1 MTNQK
6 KDPAEDLKI
15 EKLKDLEDNV
25 LDEDKLH
32 SYVGSALSAGNDPS
46 DIYAAIRDG
55 LEKKLSPLRIQ
66 AEGSRSTQEAL
77 KIEKSSEYRKLE
89 YLLKVASKRN
99 IPIYK
104 IELHASNDPKYV
116 SAKLMELFEEEVRQA
131 RGIGGTRYE
140 DSPS

>member
-77 KIEKSSEYRKLE
+77 KIDHKKL
-89 YLLKVASKRN
+89 YDV
-99 IPIYK
+99 Y
-104 IELHASNDPKYV
+104 
-116 SAKLMELFEEEVRQA
+116 
-131 RGIGGTRYE
+131 
-140 DSPS
+140 